1 MKMTHLSCAL
11 SGITKKTF
19 GDSFA
24 DIWRYRE
31 LLYFL
36 VWRDVKIRY
45 KQTVIGGLWAILQPL
60 TTMAIFTVVFGTFV
74 KIPSDGVPYPVF
86 AYAALVPW
94 TYFAQALGRSGT
106 SLVNESS
113 LITKV
118 YFPRLIIPFSAV
130 LSPLVEFILSFIILI
145 GLIIWYGVVWSW
157 SILAIPL
164 FLFLAAMTAL
174 SVGLW
179 LTALNVRYRDIAY
192 TLPFITQIWMYAS
205 PIVYPVSMVPEKW
218 RPFYNLNPMTGVI
231 EGFRWALLGKAN
243 PDLNAI
249 MMSSTVVL
257 LLLLGGILF
266 FRKMSL
272 TFADVI

>member
-1 MKMTHLSCAL
+1 MTLRSYAIA
-11 SGITKKTF
+11 GVKRKIF
-19 GDSFA
+19 GEGVT

-36 VWRDVKIRY
+36 VWRDVKVRY

-60 TTMAIFTVVFGTFV
+60 VTVAIFTVIFGTFV

-106 SLVNESS
+106 SLVSEAS

-130 LSPLVEFILSFIILI
+130 ISPLIEFCLSFVILL
-145 GLIIWYGVVWSW
+145 GLIAWYGGGWSW
-157 SILAIPL
+157 SMITAPL
-164 FLFLAAMTAL
+164 FLLLACATAL
-174 SVGLW
+174 SIGLW
-179 LTALNVRYRDIAY
+179 LSALNARYRDIAY
-192 TLPFITQIWMYAS
+192 TLPFLTQIWMYAS
-205 PIVYPVSMVPEKW
+205 PVVYPVSMVPERW
-218 RPFYNLNPMTGVI
+218 RTLYNLNPMTGVI
-231 EGFRWALLGKAN
+231 EGFRWALLGKTH
-243 PDLNAI
+243 PDYYSIAI
-249 MMSSTVVL
+249 SVAVVAFL
-257 LLLLGGILF
+257 LLTGTFF
-266 FRKMSL
+266 FRRMSL